1 MSHPIT
7 NALHARATAYAR
19 TVEETTTLLAGC
31 TPCELAAQQRAQV
44 SETYDATAGRIPWEG
59 VLTIEGLATG
69 DGRMIENN
77 ALIWEQLPAALRV
90 APTDVGAH
98 GGAVW
103 IGTIETMERQA
114 NGRIWGTGFVDLGVE
129 EAAELVRRMQANGNR
144 AGVSVDLDSVAF
156 EIRVARDLLQRE
168 EDISEEGPA
177 EATEDEPVDEEG
189 RVTVLEIDTDDELM
203 VTTSARVRGATV
215 VDIPAFIDAYISLV
229 TDQAATTD
237 TPLSLVAAG
246 IPVDPPGAW
255 FANPGL
261 REPTRLTITPE
272 GRVYGHVAVWG
283 TCHRG
288 HTTNGQCVTPPY
300 SANGYREFMTGT
312 TLTAEGDLIATGVLT
327 MSTSHAGLNLT
338 AAAARYHY
346 ENTGSAVADLA
357 AGEDSHGIWVAG
369 ALRPGVTRQQQREL
383 RAAPLSGDWRAFGR
397 DSELVAILAV
407 NMPGFPIPAPA
418 GMVASGVMTALVAAG
433 TLPLDAPRDTLTDD
447 DMDLLREL
455 AAAERQRRQEAR
467 ATEAAAL
474 AALIAPPDPHAVEA
488 AAMAR
493 SLEASALAAAVRR

>member
-1 MSHPIT
+1 MSNPIT
-7 NALHARATAYAR
+7 RTLTARATAYQR

-31 TPCELAAQQRAQV
+31 TPCELAAQQRATV
-44 SETYDATAGRIPWEG
+44 PDTYDASAGRIPWEG
-59 VLTIEGLATG
+59 VLTVEGLATG
-69 DGRMIENN
+69 DGRMIEDN
-77 ALIWEQLPAALRV
+77 ALTWEQLPAALRI

-103 IGTIETMERQA
+103 IGTIDTMERQA
-114 NGRIWGTGFVDLGVE
+114 NGRIWGTGFIDLGVE

-156 EIRVARDLLQRE
+156 EIRVNADLLTA
-168 EDISEEGPA
+168 P
-177 EATEDEPVDEEG
+177 EPVDEDGEVEPELPTDDEG
-189 RVTVLEIDTDDELM
+189 RVIVLDMDTDDEMM

-215 VDIPAFIDAYISLV
+215 VDIPAFIDAFISVV

-246 IPVDPPGAW
+246 IPVDPPAAW

-261 REPTRLTITPE
+261 REPTRLTVTPE

-300 SANGYREFMTGT
+300 SANAYREFMTGT
-312 TLTAEGDLIATGVLT
+312 TLTQEGDLITTGVLT
-327 MSTSHAGLNLT
+327 MSTSHAGLQLT
-338 AAAARYHY
+338 PAAARYHY
-346 ENTGSAVADLA
+346 ENTGSAVADVA
-357 AGEDSHGIWVAG
+357 AGEDSHGIWIAG

-433 TLPLDAPRDTLTDD
+433 TLPLDAPRDTLTDE

-455 AAAERQRRQEAR
+455 AAAERTRRQAAR

-474 AALIAPPDPHAVEA
+474 AALVTPPDPHAVEA

-493 SLEASALAAAVRR
+493 NMEAAAMAAAVRR